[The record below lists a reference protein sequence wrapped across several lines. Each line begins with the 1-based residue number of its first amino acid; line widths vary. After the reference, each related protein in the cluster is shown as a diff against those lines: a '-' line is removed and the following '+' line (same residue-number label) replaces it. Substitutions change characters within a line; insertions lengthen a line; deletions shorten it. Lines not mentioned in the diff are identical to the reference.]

1 MASFTVEKRK
11 TAAGVIRYRCI
22 VSVKKDKAIVYQESR
37 TFGKLADARTWGKA
51 MVGPRGSPGPR
62 GMPKTRP

>member
-22 VSVKKDKAIVYQESR
+22 VRVKKDKAIVYQESR
-37 TFGKLADARTWGKA
+37 TFGKLAKTGTQPAANQRR
-51 MVGPRGSPGPR
+51 VSGS
-62 GMPKTRP
+62 